1 MSNDATRDEQTETD
15 ADQTDGGPT
24 ALGQEDDLGD
34 VPAAAGGQDTSEPAQ
49 GEGEQSSY

>member
-1 MSNDATRDEQTETD
+1 MSNDATREDRPETD
-15 ADQTDGGPT
+15 VEGTDGQPT
-24 ALGQEDDLGD
+24 ALGQETDLDD

>member
-1 MSNDATRDEQTETD
+1 MRDEQTETD
-15 ADQTDGGPT
+15 VDETAGGPT